1 MSGPAQPERRAG
13 AHSPG
18 RWQAEALW
26 QQLTPLWPGFSIEV
40 VGTLPSTNTALLERL
55 RCPSA
60 LGHAER
66 RIRDD
71 GPMLLVAERQTAG
84 RGRMG
89 RTWQSTPDG
98 SLTFSLALTL
108 KRPDLSGLSLAVGLA
123 LADALDP
130 DGQQVG
136 LKWPNDLCLLADGR
150 KLGGVLIE
158 AIQQGPQR
166 HVVIGVGLNVLPQPA
181 SVSLPTSAA
190 LAEWWP
196 DATPPL
202 ALATLLP
209 PLAHALQAFDSL
221 GFAPLAAAYAG
232 RDVLRGQPVTT
243 TDTSCPAG
251 VALGVDGDG
260 ALMMQAQD
268 GQTHRI
274 VSGEVSVRA
283 A

>member
-1 MSGPAQPERRAG
+1 MNGLPQAERRASSP
-13 AHSPG
+13 SPG

-40 VGTLPSTNTALLERL
+40 VATLPSTNTALLERL
-55 RCPSA
+55 RTPSA

-98 SLTFSLALTL
+98 SLTFSLALSL
-108 KRPDLSGLSLAVGLA
+108 RRPDLAGLSLAVGLA
-123 LADALDP
+123 LARALDP
-130 DGQQVG
+130 QGQHLG

-158 AIQQGPQR
+158 AVQQGAQR
-166 HVVIGVGLNVLPQPA
+166 QVVIGVGLNVQPQP
-181 SVSLPTSAA
+181 SSSSLPASAA

-196 DATPPL
+196 EATPPL
-202 ALATLLP
+202 ALAALMP
-209 PLAHALQAFDSL
+209 PLAQALQAFDAQ
-221 GFAPLAAAYAG
+221 GFAPLVGAYAE
-232 RDVLRGQPVTT
+232 RDVLCGHPVTT
-243 TDTSCPAG
+243 TDTACPAG
-251 VALGVDGDG
+251 VALGVDEDG
-260 ALMMQAQD
+260 ALKMRAAG
-268 GQTHRI
+268 GQVHRI
-274 VSGEVSVRA
+274 VSGEVSVRTA
-283 A
+283 